1 MKTKVLVVTGGI
13 GSGKTMV
20 ASMFKDL
27 GVVIYNADNEA
38 KLLMNTSPVLKEKI
52 TALFGVNAYENNLL
66 NTSYISRLVFSNKSM
81 LVKLNSIVHPAVKIH
96 FKEWLKFQN
105 SPYVV
110 KEVAI
115 LFEIGAENAY
125 NFILTVTASK
135 GVRIKR
141 LVERDGKSVQEIELI
156 MSNQLDSSQQIK
168 NSDFV
173 INNTDLEKTRKEVYN
188 IHNEIIKLCR

>member
-66 NTSYISRLVFSNKSM
+66 NTSYISSLVFSNKSM

>member
-1 MKTKVLVVTGGI
+1 MKTKVLVLTGGI
-13 GSGKTMV
+13 GTGKTIV

-52 TALFGVNAYENNLL
+52 IALFGMKAYENNLL
-66 NTSYISRLVFSNKSM
+66 NRSYISRLVFSNKSL

-96 FKEWLKFQN
+96 FNEWLKFQN

-125 NFILTVTASK
+125 NFILTITAPK
-135 GVRIKR
+135 DIRIKR
-141 LVERDGKSVQEIELI
+141 LVKRDGKSVQEIKLI
-156 MSNQLDSSQQIK
+156 MSNQLHSSQQIK
-168 NSDFV
+168 KSDFV

-188 IHNEIIKLCR
+188 IHNEIIKLCL

>member
-52 TALFGVNAYENNLL
+52 TALFGVKAYENNLL
-66 NTSYISRLVFSNKSM
+66 NRSYISRLVFSNKS
-81 LVKLNSIVHPAVKIH
+81 LLIKLNSIVHPAVKIH

>member
-1 MKTKVLVVTGGI
+1 MKTKVLVLTGGI
-13 GSGKTMV
+13 GTGKTIV

-52 TALFGVNAYENNLL
+52 IALFGMKAYENNLL
-66 NTSYISRLVFSNKSM
+66 NRSYISRLVFSNKSL

-96 FKEWLKFQN
+96 FNEWLKFQN

-125 NFILTVTASK
+125 NFILTITAPK
-135 GVRIKR
+135 DIRIKR
-141 LVERDGKSVQEIELI
+141 LVKRDGKSVQEIELI
-156 MSNQLDSSQQIK
+156 MSNQLHSSQQIK
-168 NSDFV
+168 KSDFV

-188 IHNEIIKLCR
+188 IHNEIIKLCL

>member
-13 GSGKTMV
+13 GSCKTMV

-66 NTSYISRLVFSNKSM
+66 NRSYISRLVFSNKS
-81 LVKLNSIVHPAVKIH
+81 LLIKLNSIVHPAVKIH

-115 LFEIGAENAY
+115 LFEIGAENEY
-125 NFILTVTASK
+125 NFILTVTAPK
-135 GVRIKR
+135 DIRIKR
-141 LVERDGKSVQEIELI
+141 LVKRDGKSVQEIKLI

-168 NSDFV
+168 KSDFV
-173 INNTDLEKTRKEVYN
+173 INNTNLEKTRKVVYN
-188 IHNEIIKLCR
+188 IHNEIIKLCL

>member
-66 NTSYISRLVFSNKSM
+66 NRSYISRLVFSNKS
-81 LVKLNSIVHPAVKIH
+81 LLIKLNSIVHPAVKIH

-115 LFEIGAENAY
+115 LFEIGAENEY
-125 NFILTVTASK
+125 NFILTVTAPK
-135 GVRIKR
+135 DIRIKR
-141 LVERDGKSVQEIELI
+141 LVKRDGKSVQEIKLI

-168 NSDFV
+168 KSDFV
-173 INNTDLEKTRKEVYN
+173 INNTNLEKTRKVVYN
-188 IHNEIIKLCR
+188 IHNEIIKLCL